1 MASGIVRAAI
11 SQLFDEESSFTYTER
26 GKTVAELCRKITDS
40 VIQES
45 NVELFDGFCQELL
58 TAIKKCMPST
68 TNSKSIAV
76 LRQKAQMQFHNCRM
90 STLPRIWSMFST
102 AIGLEVDEP
111 LVMQSVNQHIFDT
124 LLVEHFQAQERPSS
138 STEVCTQLTAEEENI
153 LRYASGFIPFKLLN
167 RYLKQSTEK
176 ASQFVECLS
185 NMAVGGNE
193 TSFHHYTTEWI
204 RKVNRGGL
212 FCINDDA
219 YKLFYKIEQKVRT
232 RLPQQLK
239 SRDGCKEELIKTV
252 ASNDEVQFMWSML
265 SVDIDDSF
273 SYELLDDIIKL
284 WVTIRGFSTVSA
296 WMEEYKQTTK
306 TNTQKSKGLRKTLS
320 QVPITE
326 ED

>member
-1 MASGIVRAAI
+1 MAKTREIGSFRLRHFNDVIDGYQRSSSSAAAAQSGIVRAAI
-11 SQLFDEESSFTYTER
+11 SQLFDEESSFTYAKR
-26 GKTVAELCRKITDS
+26 GKTVAELCRKITDF

-76 LRQKAQMQFHNCRM
+76 LRQKVQMQFHNCRM
-90 STLPRIWSMFST
+90 STLPLIWSRFST

-204 RKVNRGGL
+204 RKVNCGGL

-219 YKLFYKIEQKVRT
+219 YKLFYKIEQEVRT
-232 RLPQQLK
+232 RLPRQ
-239 SRDGCKEELIKTV
+239 
-252 ASNDEVQFMWSML
+252 
-265 SVDIDDSF
+265 
-273 SYELLDDIIKL
+273 
-284 WVTIRGFSTVSA
+284 
-296 WMEEYKQTTK
+296 
-306 TNTQKSKGLRKTLS
+306 
-320 QVPITE
+320 
-326 ED
+326 

>member
-1 MASGIVRAAI
+1 MAKTREIGSFRLHHFNDIIDGYQRSAEMVSGIVHAI

-26 GKTVAELCRKITDS
+26 GKTVAELCRKITDF

-76 LRQKAQMQFHNCRM
+76 LRQKAQMQFHNCRI
-90 STLPRIWSMFST
+90 STLPLIWSRFST

-193 TSFHHYTTEWI
+193 TNFHHYTTEWI

-219 YKLFYKIEQKVRT
+219 YKLF
-232 RLPQQLK
+232 
-239 SRDGCKEELIKTV
+239 
-252 ASNDEVQFMWSML
+252 
-265 SVDIDDSF
+265 
-273 SYELLDDIIKL
+273 
-284 WVTIRGFSTVSA
+284 
-296 WMEEYKQTTK
+296 
-306 TNTQKSKGLRKTLS
+306 
-320 QVPITE
+320 
-326 ED
+326 